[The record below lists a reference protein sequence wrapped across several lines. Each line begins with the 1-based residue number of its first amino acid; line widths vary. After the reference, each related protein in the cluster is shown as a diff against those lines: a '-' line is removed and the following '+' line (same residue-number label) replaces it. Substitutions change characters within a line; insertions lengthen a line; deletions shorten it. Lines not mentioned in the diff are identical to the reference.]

1 MIFPQPQFLSFS
13 SVFTVSFLNSWVS
26 IGIQRVE
33 SISDPINTTVG
44 SLNILTFISVCSL
57 LQLDPAVYLVFAL
70 NSNIDHWWKRIHPIT
85 MSKVALTSPRYP
97 LARYKMTLTGHI
109 SSTIGPLLIFI
120 SCSSVWDGSPENTTS
135 QQEKIAFSMFEFS
148 GLLMHP

>member
-1 MIFPQPQFLSFS
+1 MSHQPQFLPFS
-13 SVFTVSFLNSWVS
+13 TVFTVSSLNSHVS
-26 IGIQRVE
+26 IGIRRVG
-33 SISDPINTTVG
+33 SISDPINTPVG
-44 SLNILTFISVCSL
+44 SLNILTFISMRSL
-57 LQLDPAVYLVFAL
+57 LQLDPAVYFIFPL

-85 MSKVALTSPRYP
+85 MSKVVLTSFRYP
-97 LARYKMTLTGHI
+97 PARYKMTLTGHI

-120 SCSSVWDGSPENTTS
+120 SCSSVWDGSPENSTS